1 MQILSCHIDTMILIL
16 LELGIPLH
24 RVGYKQLCIAIP
36 AYAVNDTQT
45 LSKELYPLIAS
56 KMGYCDWRAV
66 EHSIRDAIVYAWKRR
81 DPVIWAKYFPSRH
94 KPPSNKLF
102 IATIAAQIQQKNPLP
117 EGRGR
122 DCQEGLDSK
131 IPVKLG

>member
-36 AYAVNDTQT
+36 AFAANDTQT
-45 LSKELYPLIAS
+45 LSKELYPLVAA
-56 KMGYCDWRAV
+56 KLGYGDWRAV

-81 DPVIWAKYFPSRH
+81 DPAAWAKYFPSRR

-102 IATIAAQIQQKNPLP
+102 IATVATHIQQKNPLP
-117 EGRGR
+117 GGRGR
-122 DCQEGLDSK
+122 DCQEDLDSRIPNK
-131 IPVKLG
+131 IG